1 MEFMFKQKNM
11 QVVILFFWH
20 IKLFWILFEC
30 KIPWLISKIILIN
43 FQFLDS
49 RNPRVSVYDGEVK

>member
-11 QVVILFFWH
+11 QVVILVFWH

-30 KIPWLISKIILIN
+30 KIPWLLSKIILIN

-49 RNPRVSVYDGEVK
+49 RNPRVSIYDGEVK